1 MIIRL
6 SENGYY
12 IFFLLAVIGICIFY
26 LLDKRKKYPRLVAAL
41 FIALSIGVP
50 ILSVANTKIYYDK
63 EEEIVLTV
71 TDKKSVQHLTGRLYY
86 QSFIL
91 YFEDDICIHT
101 SKGAYNSTN
110 VGDSIYVYKIT
121 TYKRNRSGEDDT
133 AKKIKYKVKTQPI
146 ETEENQ

>member
-6 SENGYY
+6 SEGGYC
-12 IFFLLAVIGICIFY
+12 IFFLLAVIGICMFS
-26 LLDKRKKYPRLVAAL
+26 LFDKHEKYHRLVAAL
-41 FIALSIGVP
+41 FIAFSIGVP

-71 TDKKSVQHLTGRLYY
+71 TDKETVYSRGYS
-86 QSFIL
+86 SFFL

-121 TYKRNRSGEDDT
+121 TYKRERSGGDDT
-133 AKKIKYKVKTQPI
+133 VKKIKYKVKTQPI

>member
-6 SENGYY
+6 SEFGYF
-12 IFFLLAVIGICIFY
+12 IFFLLAVIGICMFT
-26 LLDKRKKYPRLVAAL
+26 LFDKREKYHRLVTAL
-41 FIALSIGVP
+41 FIAFSIGVP

-71 TDKKSVQHLTGRLYY
+71 TDKETVGSPRGYR
-86 QSFIL
+86 SF
-91 YFEDDICIHT
+91 FFHFGDDICIQT
-101 SKGAYNSTN
+101 SQGAYNSTN

-121 TYKRNRSGEDDT
+121 TYKRNRSGGDDT
-133 AKKIKYKVKTQPI
+133 VKKIKYKVKTQPI